1 LLHSDNNSM
10 NSPAVPDMNDPLRS
24 VLLSQERIRQRVSE
38 LAREIRLQYGDT
50 RLILISILKGS
61 VIFLSDLVRQLPPS
75 TEFYF
80 LQLSSYRDG
89 TVPHGKPDFYTLPV
103 PDLRGQ
109 HVLLVED
116 ILDTGQSLEYAQRH
130 FLEMKPASLRICVL
144 LAKEGYESSPMPKPD
159 FLGFVIPREFVVGYG
174 LDYQERYRGLPEIG
188 IPADF

>member
-1 LLHSDNNSM
+1 MLRSDNNSM
-10 NSPAVPDMNDPLRS
+10 NSPAVPGMNDPLRS

-38 LAREIRLQYGDT
+38 LAREIRLQYADT

-89 TVPHGKPDFYTLPV
+89 TVPHGKPGFYTLPV

-116 ILDTGQSLEYAQRH
+116 ILDTGQSLEYARRH
-130 FLEMKPASLRICVL
+130 FLKMKPASLRICVL

-174 LDYQERYRGLPEIG
+174 LDYRERYRGLSEIG
-188 IPADF
+188 IPADL

>member
-1 LLHSDNNSM
+1 
-10 NSPAVPDMNDPLRS
+10 MNDFLRQ
-24 VLLSQERIRQRVSE
+24 VVLSQEQIRQRVSE
-38 LAREIRLQYGDT
+38 LAREILSLYGDT

-61 VIFLSDLVRQLPPS
+61 VIFMSDLVRQLPPS

-80 LQLSSYRDG
+80 LQLSSYRDA
-89 TVPHGKPDFYTLPV
+89 TVPQGKPDFYALPV
-103 PDLRGQ
+103 PDLCGQ

-116 ILDTGQSLEYAQRH
+116 ILDTGQSLEYARRH
-130 FLEMKPASLRICVL
+130 FLEMEPASLRICVL

-188 IPADF
+188 IPADL